1 MLTPLGTPRRP
12 RMPQYGFRIV
22 FSWFWVL
29 QGTSGN
35 DLRSLF
41 ATIFEAKS
49 IGFRIRFRYFV
60 DEENSD
66 FVDFLVHMSTNRCGW
81 LGEGEVFQRGVG
93 RGVNP
98 LPVGKGFVGL

>member
-1 MLTPLGTPRRP
+1 
-12 RMPQYGFRIV
+12 MPQYGFRIV

-41 ATIFEAKS
+41 TTIFEAKS

-66 FVDFLVHMSTNRCGW
+66 FGPIRSRC
-81 LGEGEVFQRGVG
+81 LGNDLRSLFAAMF
-93 RGVNP
+93 
-98 LPVGKGFVGL
+98 KAK